1 MRDNCD
7 ERAWAA
13 RCFHDFPD
21 SVSSD
26 SIEGLGHINGG
37 RVKATMLFHTFLP
50 ELPGGKDHVGGPS
63 TFAEATL
70 TLREETLHQV
80 I

>member
-1 MRDNCD
+1 MELRDNCD
-7 ERAWAA
+7 ESAWAA
-13 RCFHDFPD
+13 RFFHDFPD

-50 ELPGGKDHVGGPS
+50 GLAGGKDHLGGPS
-63 TFAEATL
+63 TFAEAAL
-70 TLREETLHQV
+70 
-80 I
+80 IFGSKG